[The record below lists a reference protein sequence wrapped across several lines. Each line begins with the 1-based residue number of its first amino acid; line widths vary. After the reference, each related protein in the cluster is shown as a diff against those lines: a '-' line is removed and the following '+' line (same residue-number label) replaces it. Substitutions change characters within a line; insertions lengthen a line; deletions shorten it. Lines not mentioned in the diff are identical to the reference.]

1 MPEGPEIRRA
11 ADRVHRALA
20 GRPTNEVWFA
30 FDRLDRWSS
39 ELRGREVTAVEPRGK
54 AMLTRF
60 EGGVNVYSH
69 NQLYGTWRVTRAGNE
84 PRTRRSRRFVVHN
97 ATWSAWLLS
106 ASDIAVLDDD
116 ELEHHPYLAR
126 LGPDPLAG
134 EADAAAISE
143 RAASVRFRR
152 RNLAGTLLDQQFVAG
167 LGNYLRSE
175 ILFEAGIDPAA
186 RPMDL
191 DDGALA
197 RLGVATVIM
206 LERGYR
212 QAGVTV
218 PEPLMRA
225 MKGDGHPK
233 RAYRHMV
240 FGRAGEPCRA
250 CGTPIER
257 HERAGRRIY
266 VCPVCQ
272 PVVRRR

>member
-20 GRPTNEVWFA
+20 GRTADDVWFA
-30 FDRLDRWSS
+30 FERLERWAS
-39 ELRGREVTAVEPRGK
+39 ELRGREVIAVEPRGK

-84 PRTRRSRRFVVHN
+84 PRSRRSRRFIVHN
-97 ATWSAWLLS
+97 DTWSAWLLS
-106 ASDIAVLDDD
+106 ASDIVVLRDND
-116 ELEHHPYLAR
+116 LASHPYLAK

-134 EADAAAISE
+134 EADADAIAE
-143 RAASVRFRR
+143 RAASKRFRR
-152 RNLAGTLLDQQFVAG
+152 RGLAGTLLDQSFVAG

-175 ILFEAGIDPAA
+175 ILFEAGVDPGD

-191 DDGALA
+191 DDAGLE
-197 RLGVATVIM
+197 RLGRATVTM

-218 PEPLMRA
+218 PESLMKA
-225 MKGDGHPK
+225 MKADGHPK

-240 FGRAGEPCRA
+240 FGRAGQPCRR
-250 CGTPIER
+250 CGAEIER
-257 HERAGRRIY
+257 LEKAGRRIY
-266 VCPVCQ
+266 VCPICQ
-272 PVVRRR
+272 PSAR